1 MENVSNC
8 SSSTKA
14 FGKLYKRSVWPVV
27 CMFVISTVILV
38 SLMFGIVSLFTD
50 CVTSMRM
57 GQLKEN
63 CDRIERAYNARL
75 AESEEPSQIIESLK
89 GYLNDDEEIC
99 VADNNYNVLYRTGID
114 FPDFESR
121 IHLDYGTEYD
131 FYQDR
136 RGETAV
142 SQADFN

>member
-1 MENVSNC
+1 MITGVYLTEVNLMENVSNC

-27 CMFVISTVILV
+27 CLFVISTVILV

-63 CDRIERAYNARL
+63 SDRIERAYNSRL
-75 AESEEPSQIIESLK
+75 AESEEP
-89 GYLNDDEEIC
+89 
-99 VADNNYNVLYRTGID
+99 
-114 FPDFESR
+114 
-121 IHLDYGTEYD
+121 
-131 FYQDR
+131 
-136 RGETAV
+136 
-142 SQADFN
+142 